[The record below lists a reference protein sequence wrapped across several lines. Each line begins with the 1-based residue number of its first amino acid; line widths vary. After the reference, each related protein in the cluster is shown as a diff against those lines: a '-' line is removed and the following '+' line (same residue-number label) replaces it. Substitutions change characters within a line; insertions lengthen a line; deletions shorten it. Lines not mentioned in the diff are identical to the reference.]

1 MKNIIESL
9 DISKTFTLNM
19 EEIDYGILIEFLQ
32 DMKDKNEKLIKIRIK
47 QDSSGKRKWVGFSTG
62 KDGEGI
68 YNLTNLSLYGNYII
82 SYT

>member
-19 EEIDYGILIEFLQ
+19 EEIDYNTLIEFLQ

-47 QDSSGKRKWVGFSTG
+47 RDSSSKRKWVGFSTS

-68 YNLTNLSLYGNYII
+68 YNLTNLSK
-82 SYT
+82 

>member
-19 EEIDYGILIEFLQ
+19 EEIDYGMLIEFLQ
-32 DMKDKNEKLIKIRIK
+32 DMKDKNEKFIKIRIK
-47 QDSSGKRKWVGFSTG
+47 RESSNKSKWVGFSTG

-68 YNLTNLSLYGNYII
+68 YNLTNLSK
-82 SYT
+82 

>member
-19 EEIDYGILIEFLQ
+19 EEIDYGMLIEFLQ

-47 QDSSGKRKWVGFSTG
+47 RDSSNKNKWVGFSTG

-68 YNLTNLSLYGNYII
+68 YNLTNLNK
-82 SYT
+82 

>member
-19 EEIDYGILIEFLQ
+19 EEIDYGMLIEFLQ

-47 QDSSGKRKWVGFSTG
+47 RDSYNKGKWVGFSTG
-62 KDGEGI
+62 KDGECI
-68 YNLTNLSLYGNYII
+68 YNLTNLSK
-82 SYT
+82 

>member
-19 EEIDYGILIEFLQ
+19 EEIDYDILIEFLQ

-68 YNLTNLSLYGNYII
+68 YNLTNLSK
-82 SYT
+82 

>member
-19 EEIDYGILIEFLQ
+19 KEIDYGMLIEFLQ

-47 QDSSGKRKWVGFSTG
+47 QDSFGKRKWVGFSTD
-62 KDGEGI
+62 KDGEGT
-68 YNLTNLSLYGNYII
+68 YNLTNLSK
-82 SYT
+82 

>member
-19 EEIDYGILIEFLQ
+19 EEIDYGMLIEFLQ
-32 DMKDKNEKLIKIRIK
+32 DMKDKNEKFIKIRIK
-47 QDSSGKRKWVGFSTG
+47 RDSSSKRKWVGFSTD

-68 YNLTNLSLYGNYII
+68 YNLTNLSK
-82 SYT
+82 

>member
-19 EEIDYGILIEFLQ
+19 EEIDYGMLIEFLQ
-32 DMKDKNEKLIKIRIK
+32 DMKDKNEKFIKIRIK
-47 QDSSGKRKWVGFSTG
+47 RDSSNKSKWVGFSTG

-68 YNLTNLSLYGNYII
+68 YNLTNLNK
-82 SYT
+82 

>member
-19 EEIDYGILIEFLQ
+19 EEIDYGMLIEFLQ

-47 QDSSGKRKWVGFSTG
+47 RDSSGKRKWVGFSTD
-62 KDGEGI
+62 KDGEGT
-68 YNLTNLSLYGNYII
+68 YNLTNLSK
-82 SYT
+82 

>member
-1 MKNIIESL
+1 MKNIIESF

-19 EEIDYGILIEFLQ
+19 EEIDYGMLIEFLQ

-47 QDSSGKRKWVGFSTG
+47 QDSSGKRKWVGFSTN

-68 YNLTNLSLYGNYII
+68 YNLTNLSK
-82 SYT
+82 

>member
-19 EEIDYGILIEFLQ
+19 KEIDYGMLIEFLQ

-47 QDSSGKRKWVGFSTG
+47 RDSSNKSKWVGFSTD
-62 KDGEGI
+62 KDGEGT
-68 YNLTNLSLYGNYII
+68 YNLTNLSK
-82 SYT
+82 

>member
-19 EEIDYGILIEFLQ
+19 EEIDYGVLIEFLQ
-32 DMKDKNEKLIKIRIK
+32 DMKDKNEKFIKIRIK
-47 QDSSGKRKWVGFSTG
+47 RDSSNKSKWVGFSTG

-68 YNLTNLSLYGNYII
+68 YNLTNLSK
-82 SYT
+82 

>member
-19 EEIDYGILIEFLQ
+19 EEIDYGMLIEFLQ

-47 QDSSGKRKWVGFSTG
+47 RDSSNKGKWVGFSTG

-68 YNLTNLSLYGNYII
+68 YNLTNLSK
-82 SYT
+82 

>member
-19 EEIDYGILIEFLQ
+19 KEIDYGMLIEFLQ
-32 DMKDKNEKLIKIRIK
+32 DMKNKNEKLIKIRIK
-47 QDSSGKRKWVGFSTG
+47 QDSSSKRKWVGFSTG

-68 YNLTNLSLYGNYII
+68 YNLTNLSK
-82 SYT
+82 

>member
-19 EEIDYGILIEFLQ
+19 EEIDYDMLIEFLQ
-32 DMKDKNEKLIKIRIK
+32 DMKDKNEKFIKIRIK
-47 QDSSGKRKWVGFSTG
+47 RDSSNKSKWVGFSTG

-68 YNLTNLSLYGNYII
+68 YNLTNLSK
-82 SYT
+82 

>member
-1 MKNIIESL
+1 MKNIIESF

-19 EEIDYGILIEFLQ
+19 KEIDYGMLIEFLQ

-47 QDSSGKRKWVGFSTG
+47 QDSSGKRKWVGFSTN

-68 YNLTNLSLYGNYII
+68 YNLTNLSK
-82 SYT
+82 

>member
-19 EEIDYGILIEFLQ
+19 EEIDYGMLIEFLE

-47 QDSSGKRKWVGFSTG
+47 QDSSGKRKCVGFSTG

-68 YNLTNLSLYGNYII
+68 YNLTNLSK
-82 SYT
+82 

>member
-19 EEIDYGILIEFLQ
+19 EEIDYGMLIEFLQ
-32 DMKDKNEKLIKIRIK
+32 DMKDKNEKFIKIRIK
-47 QDSSGKRKWVGFSTG
+47 RDSSNKSKWVGFSTG

-68 YNLTNLSLYGNYII
+68 YNLTNLSK
-82 SYT
+82 

>member
-19 EEIDYGILIEFLQ
+19 EEIDYGMLIEFLQ

-47 QDSSGKRKWVGFSTG
+47 RDSSNKSKWVGFSTG

-68 YNLTNLSLYGNYII
+68 YNLTNLSK
-82 SYT
+82 

>member
-9 DISKTFTLNM
+9 DISKTFILNM
-19 EEIDYGILIEFLQ
+19 QEIDYGMLIEFLQ

-68 YNLTNLSLYGNYII
+68 YNLTNLNK
-82 SYT
+82 